1 MLHYWGNGQMTK
13 ADQPARRRGRAKNRR
28 QTGKLPRNQPDSELT
43 IDRLGGRGD
52 GIGRALVK
60 TGPVAA
66 EETLIVPAAL
76 PGERVRVRPLQRG
89 PSGLRAELLELLDSS
104 ADRVEPDCPHF
115 PDCGGCQLRHM
126 TEPAYRAW
134 KIGQLDRLLAKAGL
148 EARQTRPPFFA
159 GPQSRRRVRLAARQL
174 ARGLVL
180 GFQQR
185 FSNHIIEPVSCRI
198 LHPQLAPLL
207 GPLAGLAAAILDIG
221 QQAEIQVNLLQ
232 EGADVLLLADQG
244 VPTKQLAALPEMAA
258 AAGLARLSI
267 AHPASNGQ
275 DQLPTTLYAPQP
287 PSLCWASAA
296 GSPLCV
302 TPPAGAFLQASLEA
316 EQMMQKEIAGWLD
329 GADNIAD
336 LFSGCGT
343 LSLPLLASGRRIL
356 AVDLPGPSL
365 QALQQAANQAGL
377 GTQLQTKARDLE
389 AAPLQADELA
399 GFQAVIM
406 DPPRSGAGKQ
416 AAELARSAVP
426 KIMMVSC
433 NPHSFVRDA
442 GLLADAGYVFDWVKL
457 IDQFDRASHSEVLAG
472 FSWPE
477 QLAGSRKSGILI

>member
-1 MLHYWGNGQMTK
+1 MTK
-13 ADQPARRRGRAKNRR
+13 ADRPARRRGRGKNRR

-52 GIGRALVK
+52 GIGRAVVK
-60 TGPVAA
+60 IGPLPA

-89 PSGLRAELLELLDSS
+89 PSGIRAELLELLDSS
-104 ADRVEPDCPHF
+104 ADRIEPDCPHF

-126 TEPAYRAW
+126 TQAAYQDW
-134 KIGQLDRLLAKAGL
+134 KIGQLDTLLAKAGL
-148 EARQTRPPFFA
+148 KPAETRPPFFA
-159 GPQSRRRVRLAARQL
+159 GPQTRRRVRLAARQL
-174 ARGLVL
+174 ASGLVL

-198 LHPQLAPLL
+198 LHPQLARLVA
-207 GPLAGLAAAILDIG
+207 PLADMAAALLETG

-232 EGADVLLLADQG
+232 EGADVLLLTDPG
-244 VPTKQLAALPEMAA
+244 VSAKQLAALPDMAA

-267 AHPASNGQ
+267 SHPSGQ
-275 DQLPTTLYAPQP
+275 APDLLPTTLYAPQP
-287 PSLCWASAA
+287 PSLHWAGPA
-296 GSPLCV
+296 GSILSV

-316 EQMMQKEIAGWLD
+316 EQIMQKQIADWLD
-329 GADNIAD
+329 GAERIAD

-343 LSLPLLASGRRIL
+343 FSLPLLASGHSLL
-356 AVDLPGPSL
+356 AVDLPGPAL
-365 QALQQAANQAGL
+365 HALQQAANQAGL

-442 GLLADAGYVFDWVKL
+442 GLLAAAGYVFDWVKL

-477 QLAGSRKSGILI
+477 QLSGSKKSGILI